1 MAMDPAPPGI
11 RVHFYSQLSS
21 NFVGGLMN
29 VGDLVKMMK
38 WDRIGI
44 ITYLWRDGSAS
55 VFFEDGEWDVYSRDL
70 EVISESR

>member
-1 MAMDPAPPGI
+1 MK
-11 RVHFYSQLSS
+11 
-21 NFVGGLMN
+21 